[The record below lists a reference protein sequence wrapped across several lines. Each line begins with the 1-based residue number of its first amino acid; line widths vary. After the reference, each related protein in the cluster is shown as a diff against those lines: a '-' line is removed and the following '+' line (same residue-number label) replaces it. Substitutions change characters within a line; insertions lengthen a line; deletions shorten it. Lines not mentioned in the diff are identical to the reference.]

1 MQGVT
6 GMDDFLTREHSSE
19 NTMPRTVQGK
29 DINRRVVYGA
39 FEMGVGKE
47 GIAKLCELLDMPFS
61 MSADTWY
68 SHEQKLNLSHDKVT
82 QNFTEQGCLWVEIP
96 KKREREG
103 IQEE

>member
-29 DINRRVVYGA
+29 DINRQVVYGA
-39 FEMGVGKE
+39 FE
-47 GIAKLCELLDMPFS
+47 I
-61 MSADTWY
+61 
-68 SHEQKLNLSHDKVT
+68 
-82 QNFTEQGCLWVEIP
+82 TEQGCLWVEIP